1 MSRPHQRPHPY
12 AGVGAGIA
20 GLAQTQ
26 GVLASGAG
34 VLVRR
39 GVAKVWAI
47 TNDWTGPELTR
58 YELRESLWTK
68 NWRMHFYA
76 NSYVDA
82 SFTYTPKERVS
93 ETDAHTLAA
102 AYMNLLN
109 ARRTE

>member
-1 MSRPHQRPHPY
+1 
-12 AGVGAGIA
+12 VGAGIA

-26 GVLASGAG
+26 GVLAPGAG